1 MFPPL
6 FPHLDPAETILS
18 SSICLPRSKE
28 AHTTRSHIALNLL
41 SCLNTLATSPPLT
54 MEALTG
60 SRMRKYDKDEFN
72 CVVRFNGER
81 SMWHV
86 QARRLASQI
95 VSCVGFMSNGTLVVL
110 LSCPQLTVVGGATQ
124 RHQWRPSASP
134 QTQTFFWEALGC
146 TVDEEHTMLKSR
158 LEV

>member
-1 MFPPL
+1 MQQDTCMSKLIHVSSPL
-6 FPHLDPAETILS
+6 PSYLDPAETILS

-72 CVVRFNGER
+72 CVVRFNGEQ
-81 SMWHV
+81 ST
-86 QARRLASQI
+86 
-95 VSCVGFMSNGTLVVL
+95 CVVCGKFKPDVWLIKLSPVL
-110 LSCPQLTVVGGATQ
+110 NCET
-124 RHQWRPSASP
+124 
-134 QTQTFFWEALGC
+134 ALC
-146 TVDEEHTMLKSR
+146 QMVH
-158 LEV
+158 

>member
-1 MFPPL
+1 MQQDTSKLIHISSPL
-6 FPHLDPAETILS
+6 PLLDPAETILS

-72 CVVRFNGER
+72 CVVRFNGEH
-81 SMWHV
+81 SV
-86 QARRLASQI
+86 
-95 VSCVGFMSNGTLVVL
+95 CVVCGKFKPDVWLVKLSLV
-110 LSCPQLTVVGGATQ
+110 LSCKT
-124 RHQWRPSASP
+124 
-134 QTQTFFWEALGC
+134 ALC
-146 TVDEEHTMLKSR
+146 QMVR
-158 LEV
+158 